1 MSSQGFIAVDRCSG
15 GVKVDGYLRSSDPHI
30 YAVGE
35 VASYE
40 GGMVYGLWKPGTEQA
55 EVRQQQYKAGPC
67 IEDGH
72 PNSNDGN
79 PYNGFINP
87 YYIAIDE
94 FIPYYMEIIWN
105 NGSLDPGHILGGSSS
120 LVNG

>member
-1 MSSQGFIAVDRCSG
+1 MFGAGSG

-55 EVRQQQYKAGPC
+55 EVRRPFKKPK
-67 IEDGH
+67 E
-72 PNSNDGN
+72 S
-79 PYNGFINP
+79 
-87 YYIAIDE
+87 
-94 FIPYYMEIIWN
+94 
-105 NGSLDPGHILGGSSS
+105 
-120 LVNG
+120 

>member
-1 MSSQGFIAVDRCSG
+1 MQDFSHQQYYKDPYHFHQAVFHGSCHLRVLLPLTLSSG

-72 PNSNDGN
+72 PNSTDGN

-87 YYIAIDE
+87 YYIS
-94 FIPYYMEIIWN
+94 
-105 NGSLDPGHILGGSSS
+105 G
-120 LVNG
+120 

>member
-1 MSSQGFIAVDRCSG
+1 MVPHIHHKQPAGGFLSVFNVGNVAVRSSG

-55 EVRQQQYKAGPC
+55 EVRRPFQ
-67 IEDGH
+67 
-72 PNSNDGN
+72 GN
-79 PYNGFINP
+79 IRK
-87 YYIAIDE
+87 
-94 FIPYYMEIIWN
+94 
-105 NGSLDPGHILGGSSS
+105 S
-120 LVNG
+120 

>member
-1 MSSQGFIAVDRCSG
+1 MISG

-55 EVRQQQYKAGPC
+55 EVPAFQETQGIIGKSWVKPRKYK
-67 IEDGH
+67 
-72 PNSNDGN
+72 
-79 PYNGFINP
+79 
-87 YYIAIDE
+87 
-94 FIPYYMEIIWN
+94 EII
-105 NGSLDPGHILGGSSS
+105 GKS
-120 LVNG
+120 